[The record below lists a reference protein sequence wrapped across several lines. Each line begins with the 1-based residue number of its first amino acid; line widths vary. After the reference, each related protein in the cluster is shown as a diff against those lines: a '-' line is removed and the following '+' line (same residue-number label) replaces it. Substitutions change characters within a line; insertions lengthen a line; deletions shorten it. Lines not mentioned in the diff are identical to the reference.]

1 MPSIFRIHTL
11 SVRKTLRI
19 SGLVLV
25 LFFIYILMRNVLADV
40 LSVIFGA
47 AVVCFIVDPIAK
59 IYEKRLS
66 RPIAVLAALLSLIV
80 ALGLMLWLLLPSLVA
95 ETFALSEALPASV
108 RLVKSWLDR
117 TIRWLENIFPGIS
130 IPSLTL
136 GGEHLP
142 EFTKGTI
149 RFAGSIAD
157 LFYHLSLMIV
167 LGYFFLCDR
176 ERMLIR
182 LELLI
187 PRSMRRTAVRMGRAV
202 CRELMVYLRGQG
214 LIAAIVGVLAA
225 AGLYFVG
232 VRSSLALGII
242 VGILNMIP
250 YFGPVLGGIP
260 AILMALGSG
269 LQTAVFAL
277 AVLWIVQQIDSA
289 VISPRIMS
297 SVTGVSPATVLLS
310 IFIGSGLG
318 GIVGMLLAMP
328 AVMAFRTVFRVF
340 VQRYE
345 NV

>member
-1 MPSIFRIHTL
+1 MPSIFRT
-11 SVRKTLRI
+11 STPSFWKFLRI
-19 SGLVLV
+19 FALVPV

-40 LSVIFGA
+40 LSILFGA
-47 AVVCFIVDPIAK
+47 AVVCFVVDPVAK
-59 IYEKRLS
+59 LYEKRLN
-66 RPIAVLAALLSLIV
+66 RPIAVLAALFSLIV
-80 ALGLMLWLLLPSLVA
+80 FLGLLLWLLLPSLVA
-95 ETFALSEALPASV
+95 ETLALSEALPTSV
-108 RLVKSWLDR
+108 RLVKSQLDR
-117 TIRWLENIFPGIS
+117 MVRWLENILPGIS

-136 GGEHLP
+136 GGGQLP

-149 RFAGSIAD
+149 KIAGNIAD
-157 LFYHLSLMIV
+157 LFYHLSLMFV
-167 LGYFFLCDR
+167 LGYFFMCDR

-202 CRELMVYLRGQG
+202 CRELLVYLRGQG
-214 LIAAIVGVLAA
+214 LIAVMVGILAA
-225 AGLYFVG
+225 AGLYLVG

-269 LQTAVFAL
+269 LQTAFSAL
-277 AVLWIVQQIDSA
+277 AVLWIVQQIDST